1 MSLWSD
7 IQDKNGMIDIRK
19 EDDVDVLDAQGFLD
33 YLKENYIVQDSNMFS
48 QIGSWEAFDNPNY
61 LNISIPIAEEQSSL
75 CSLTIRINKQTN
87 EIISLNVGLTV
98 ISSSN
103 RKITKK
109 DCVSELDKRLKEVKT
124 PLVLKK
130 KNS

>member
-7 IQDKNGMIDIRK
+7 IEDKNGKINVRK
-19 EDDVDVLDAQGFLD
+19 EDDVDLLDAQGFLD

-48 QIGSWEAFDNPNY
+48 QIGSWEAFDNPDF
-61 LNISIPIAEEQSSL
+61 LNISIPIAERQSLL

-98 ISSSN
+98 INSS
-103 RKITKK
+103 KGKFTKK
-109 DCVSELDKRLKEVKT
+109 DCVAELDKRLKEVKT